1 MEARRGNLQALPKQ
15 QSSKMQVV
23 KTASE
28 VSLTPSQAAE
38 QAKLNERKNPLD
50 ALSRLSLR
58 PQGVEKRSGLQDV
71 DDEYFKKNMFSRTHL
86 NRHAGLNDSY
96 ELQGHTISQA
106 QGDAS
111 NTQQQQYQGK
121 QPYNLNSTHAHHP
134 TSLSAQPN
142 QQTTEILSQQQV
154 PSHQPQTTS
163 APMQCKNQFKEPH
176 LSQLRTEAR
185 NQHPQQQQQQQP
197 IQSSPVPA
205 PEPELCTTCPNCQTT
220 IYLVRGHDTSSEP
233 AQGYTS
239 NQHDTT
245 GSTTA
250 N

>member
-1 MEARRGNLQALPKQ
+1 MESRRGNLQALPKQ

-38 QAKLNERKNPLD
+38 QAKINERKNPLD

-71 DDEYFKKNMFSRTHL
+71 DEEYLKKNMFSRTHL

-96 ELQGHTISQA
+96 EHQSHTNSMA

-111 NTQQQQYQGK
+111 HTQSQQYQGK
-121 QPYNLNSTHAHHP
+121 QLYNPN
-134 TSLSAQPN
+134 SAQPV
-142 QQTTEILSQQQV
+142 QQTTEILSQQHV
-154 PSHQPQTTS
+154 PTHQPQTTS
-163 APMQCKNQFKEPH
+163 SPMQCKNQSFKEPH
-176 LSQLRTEAR
+176 LSQPRIEAAR
-185 NQHPQQQQQQQP
+185 NQQP
-197 IQSSPVPA
+197 LQSSPVPA

-239 NQHDTT
+239 IQHDTT
-245 GSTTA
+245 GSTAA